1 MNITDTSRHSPLR
14 ASHNG
19 MKHAIFLDRDG
30 TINVE
35 KNYLHRTKDWEWIPG
50 ATKAIRNFN
59 EAGYLVVVVTNQA
72 GVARSLYSEEEVRRL
87 HEFIDSELAKE
98 DALINAYYIC
108 PHHPDFGE
116 QTNCDCR
123 KPRPGMLLS
132 AARDLCIDLVSSW
145 LVGDKLSDIEAAE
158 AAVVTPILVCTGY
171 GQKDSLRLPANI
183 RVEKDLYAASEH
195 ILLTLANSINKTEAK
210 GMQK

>member
-1 MNITDTSRHSPLR
+1 MNNVHTSRFNPLR
-14 ASHNG
+14 TSHNG
-19 MKHAIFLDRDG
+19 TKHAVFLDRDG

-35 KNYLHRTKDWEWIPG
+35 KNYLYRIEDWEWIPG
-50 ATKAIRNFN
+50 AAKAIRNFN

-72 GVARSLYSEEEVRRL
+72 GVARGLYSEEEVRTL
-87 HEFIDSELAKE
+87 HEFIDSKLAKE
-98 DALINAYYIC
+98 DAVIDAYYIC

-132 AARDLCIDLVSSW
+132 AARDLCIDLASSW

-158 AAVVTPILVCTGY
+158 AAGVTPILVCTGY
-171 GQKDSLRLPANI
+171 GQEDSLRLRANI
-183 RVEKDLYAASEH
+183 RLEKDLYAASEY
-195 ILLTLANSINKTEAK
+195 ILLAQANSLNKTEVK

>member
-1 MNITDTSRHSPLR
+1 MNITDTTRHSPLR
-14 ASHNG
+14 TSHNG

-35 KNYLHRTKDWEWIPG
+35 KNYLHRIEDWEWIPG

-72 GVARSLYSEEEVRRL
+72 GVARSLYGEEEVRRL

-116 QTNCDCR
+116 KTNCDCR

-132 AARDLCIDLVSSW
+132 
-145 LVGDKLSDIEAAE
+145 
-158 AAVVTPILVCTGY
+158 
-171 GQKDSLRLPANI
+171 
-183 RVEKDLYAASEH
+183 
-195 ILLTLANSINKTEAK
+195 
-210 GMQK
+210 